1 MSQRGFPL
9 EPEPGQLPHGEDEA
23 LRGPA
28 RSDSGAK
35 PVAGAAGWLPFAE
48 SDSPGGGAPSHGTA
62 SHDKTSHGTPS
73 HDSSS
78 GSRSSKDSGPESFSP
93 LAETVGSPILPFP
106 GEPTDRGRP
115 FPRGR
120 LWALAALMVAVAC
133 WSLWPTARSLAVEA
147 RGELGMRLVEGHVE
161 IIVAA
166 ARESGV
172 EPALLAG
179 IMFVES
185 RGRGGQTSSAGALG
199 LMQLVTASAG
209 DAAIRLD
216 LPTPTTEQLL
226 QDDELNVRLGAAHLA
241 WLLEHRGDWS
251 LEQVL
256 VSYNAGRVKLMRWMD
271 RYDGYAGWR
280 AWEER
285 EELAGRRSSGA
296 LRYALGVLD
305 ARDRLL
311 QRGVIPGP
319 DPVIPVGD

>member
-1 MSQRGFPL
+1 MSQRGHPTG
-9 EPEPGQLPHGEDEA
+9 EPEHHPENQPGEVPHGD
-23 LRGPA
+23 
-28 RSDSGAK
+28 D
-35 PVAGAAGWLPFAE
+35 AGWLPFAE
-48 SDSPGGGAPSHGTA
+48 SGPPATGSPPT
-62 SHDKTSHGTPS
+62 
-73 HDSSS
+73 
-78 GSRSSKDSGPESFSP
+78 GSPPTGSPPTGPRSPQNFGPDSFSP
-93 LAETVGSPILPFP
+93 LAETVGSPVLPFP
-106 GEPTDRGRP
+106 EEPTARARPFQRGR
-115 FPRGR
+115 F
-120 LWALAALMVAVAC
+120 WALAALMVAVAC

-209 DAAIRLD
+209 DAARRLD

-241 WLLEHRGDWS
+241 WLLEHRGDWN

-305 ARDRLL
+305 ARDHLL

-319 DPVIPVGD
+319 DPVLPGSD